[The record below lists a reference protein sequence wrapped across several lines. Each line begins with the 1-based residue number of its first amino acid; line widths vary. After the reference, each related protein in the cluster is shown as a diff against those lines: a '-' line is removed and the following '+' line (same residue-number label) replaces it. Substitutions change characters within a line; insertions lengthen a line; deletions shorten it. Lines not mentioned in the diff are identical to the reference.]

1 MSQCIDCDS
10 LFVRAVDQCEG
21 KISQKH
27 TSCFMLRWRALP
39 VGMREHELWH
49 PLKLEETCFQALRY
63 LDDSSQLQHDSLQ
76 DLTCFCTYFLR

>member
-1 MSQCIDCDS
+1 
-10 LFVRAVDQCEG
+10 
-21 KISQKH
+21 
-27 TSCFMLRWRALP
+27 MLRWRALP